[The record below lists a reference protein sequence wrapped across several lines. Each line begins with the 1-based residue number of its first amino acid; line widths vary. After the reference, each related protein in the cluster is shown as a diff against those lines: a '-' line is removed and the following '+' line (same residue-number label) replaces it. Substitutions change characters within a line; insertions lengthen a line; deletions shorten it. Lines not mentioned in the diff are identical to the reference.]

1 MNAKPKTVQHPNCDQ
16 YSWFSSA
23 PGRYLQA
30 QEQALYDQA
39 VVDLFGFNALQMG
52 NLNMH
57 LLENSRVAH
66 RFKSS
71 DCYEDKQQ
79 PDLLCDDDFLPIADT
94 SLDLL
99 LLPHRLEFSER
110 PHQTL
115 REAERVM
122 MPEGHLLISGFNP
135 YGWWG
140 LCHLFKTRLS
150 GRRQSISGTE
160 HYPWTGRFIGLNR
173 LKDWLALLGFEV
185 LSVQMCCHIP
195 PFEHQ
200 RWQRRFHFMQALGA
214 RWLPLF
220 GGVYF
225 IVAKKRVACMTPL
238 KPNWK
243 KSALTAGL
251 VARPTQRKHTQR
263 GMQKSKDSSSC

>member
-1 MNAKPKTVQHPNCDQ
+1 MSHQPDHHAIHCDQ
-16 YSWFSSA
+16 YAWFSSEL
-23 PGRYLQA
+23 GQYLQT
-30 QEQALYDQA
+30 QELALYDQA

-52 NLNMH
+52 GLHMD
-57 LLENSRVAH
+57 LLRNSRVTH
-66 RFKSS
+66 RFKSA
-71 DCYEDKQQ
+71 DCFDTNQQ
-79 PDLLCDDDFLPIADT
+79 PSLLCDDDFLPIADA

-122 MPEGHLLISGFNP
+122 MPEGHLLLSGFNP
-135 YGWWG
+135 FSWWG
-140 LCHLFKTRLS
+140 LCHLFKTRFC
-150 GRRQSISGTE
+150 RRKKSADLTE
-160 HYPWTGRFIGLNR
+160 NYPWSGRFISLNR
-173 LKDWLALLGFEV
+173 LKDWLALLGFEIV
-185 LSVQMCCHIP
+185 TIQMCCHVP
-195 PFEHQ
+195 PFESQ
-200 RWQRRFHFMQALGA
+200 RWQHRFHFMQRLGA
-214 RWLPLF
+214 RWLPLL

-251 VARPTQRKHTQR
+251 VVRPTQRKHTQR
-263 GMQKSKDSSSC
+263 GMQRNKDSLS

>member
-1 MNAKPKTVQHPNCDQ
+1 MSSQPDNPAINCDQ
-16 YSWFSSA
+16 YAWFSST

-39 VVDLFGFNALQMG
+39 VVDLFGFNALQLGSLHMD
-52 NLNMH
+52 
-57 LLENSRVAH
+57 LLRNSRVTH
-66 RFKSS
+66 RFKSA
-71 DCYEDKQQ
+71 DCCDGKQQ
-79 PDLLCDDDFLPIADT
+79 PNLLCDDDFLPIADT

-135 YGWWG
+135 LGWWG
-140 LCHLFKTRLS
+140 LCHLFKTRLCK
-150 GRRQSISGTE
+150 QKAPEDLTAN
-160 HYPWTGRFIGLNR
+160 YPWSGHFIGLNR

-185 LSVQMCCHIP
+185 VLVQMCCHVP
-195 PFEHQ
+195 PFENQ
-200 RWQRRFHFMQALGA
+200 RWHRRFHFMQRLGA
-214 RWLPLF
+214 RWLPRL

-251 VARPTQRKHTQR
+251 VVRPTQRKHTQR
-263 GMQKSKDSSSC
+263 GMQKNKNTFR